1 MLPEETEFVAMM
13 LQGFAS
19 PLASQARAKPSTTI
33 NKSPIL
39 PSMVPIKKIK
49 IKKKSEY
56 QACINNIL
64 ACTSW

>member
-1 MLPEETEFVAMM
+1 MLPEEAEFAAMM

-39 PSMVPIKKIK
+39 PSMVPI
-49 IKKKSEY
+49 
-56 QACINNIL
+56 
-64 ACTSW
+64 